1 VVIWAGQLAATLNEI
16 AKGPMRDPDGAG
28 IAFKPGISGRAQ
40 ELAAPRRD
48 AQ

>member
-1 VVIWAGQLAATLNEI
+1 
-16 AKGPMRDPDGAG
+16 MRDPDGKG
-28 IAFKPGISGRAQ
+28 IAFVPGNAGRAQ